1 VRVVIA
7 DDHRL
12 MREGTAALLNVHA
25 GIEVVGLAR
34 DGVEAIEVALAM
46 RPDVVLLD
54 LNMPELHGIQA
65 CAVLRSRLPRTQ
77 VLILTVSEH
86 EEDLYAALRVGAA
99 GYLLKDMP
107 PGDLAAAVSAVGR
120 GEPTIAPRMAARM
133 LTDLRD
139 VMPPMAAAGAEV
151 VATASPASSLSARER
166 EVLELLA
173 RGLTNRE
180 IGARLVIGEPTVKT
194 HVRHVLDKLHLRNR
208 AEAAAFAARRRD

>member
-1 VRVVIA
+1 
-7 DDHRL
+7 
-12 MREGTAALLNVHA
+12 
-25 GIEVVGLAR
+25 VVGLAR

-107 PGDLAAAVSAVGR
+107 PGDLAAAVLCGR
-120 GEPTIAPRMAARM
+120 
-133 LTDLRD
+133 
-139 VMPPMAAAGAEV
+139 AAASRRSRRGWPPGC
-151 VATASPASSLSARER
+151 SPSC
-166 EVLELLA
+166 
-173 RGLTNRE
+173 GT
-180 IGARLVIGEPTVKT
+180 
-194 HVRHVLDKLHLRNR
+194 
-208 AEAAAFAARRRD
+208 